1 MVHWKAL
8 PARIDS
14 ARLMMIRFY
23 TAILLLISLL
33 LSNQAGAAPLRIA
46 YSSISGAMLPLWV
59 AKDSGLFAKHGVD
72 VDLTYIRGVAI
83 EALLAGEVQF
93 VRASPPSV
101 VRSALRGSDLA
112 FIANTINVAV
122 FSLMSKPEMQKPEDL
137 KGKKIGVTNLGD
149 SPDLVLSLLLEKWG
163 LQRGKDLAVLGIR
176 GGMPELLISVSKG
189 FVDAGMISAPSN
201 RRGIKM
207 GLREFVDTADLGIP
221 YINSPLS
228 TRRSIIKNH
237 REMVLRV
244 LRGYYEAVLRTRSDR
259 DGAMKILAKYVRV
272 SDPEIL
278 SEVYQIYGVKQLQP
292 DINLDIDSIKGL
304 LKGLG
309 SEAAG
314 ANPSAFVDL
323 SLIEQLEREGFF
335 SARDR

>member
-1 MVHWKAL
+1 MT
-8 PARIDS
+8 
-14 ARLMMIRFY
+14 RFY
-23 TAILLLISLL
+23 TAILLLISFL
-33 LSNQAGAAPLRIA
+33 LSDQAGAAPLRIA

-59 AKDSGLFAKHGVD
+59 AKDTGLFAKHGVE

-122 FSLMSKPEMQKPEDL
+122 FSLMSKPELQKPDDL

-228 TRRSIIKNH
+228 TRRSTIKNH
-237 REMVLRV
+237 RDTVLRV
-244 LRGYYEAVLRTRSDR
+244 LRGYYEAVLRTRRDR
-259 DGAMKILAKYVRV
+259 DGALKILAKYVRV
-272 SDPEIL
+272 TDPEIL
-278 SEVYQIYGVKQLQP
+278 AEVYQTYGLKQLQP
-292 DINLDIDSIKGL
+292 DINVDIDGIKGL

-309 SEAAG
+309 SEAVG
-314 ANPSAFVDL
+314 ANPATFVDL

-335 SARDR
+335 SARGR

>member
-1 MVHWKAL
+1 MKPTSISTL
-8 PARIDS
+8 
-14 ARLMMIRFY
+14 
-23 TAILLLISLL
+23 LLLIVVL
-33 LSNQAGAAPLRIA
+33 LSNRAAYAAPIRIA

-59 AKDSGLFAKHGVD
+59 AKDKGLFDKHGVD
-72 VDLTYIRGVAI
+72 VELTYIRGVSI

-101 VRSALRGSDLA
+101 VRAALRGADLA

-122 FSLMSKPEMQKPEDL
+122 FSLMAKPDLQRPEDL

-163 LQRGKDLAVLGIR
+163 LQRGKDLAVLGLR

-189 FVDAGMISAPSN
+189 FVDAAMISAPSN
-201 RRGIKM
+201 LRGIKM

-228 TRRSIIKNH
+228 TRRSTIKNQ
-237 REMVLRV
+237 RDTVLRV
-244 LRGYYEAVLRTRSDR
+244 LRGYYEGVQQTRRDR
-259 DGAMKILAKYVRV
+259 DGSMKILAKYVRV
-272 SDPEIL
+272 TDPEIL
-278 SEVYQIYGVKQLQP
+278 AEVYRIYGVKQLQP
-292 DINLDIDSIKGL
+292 GINVDLDGIKGL

-309 SEAAG
+309 SEAVG
-314 ANPSAFVDL
+314 ANPASFVDL
-323 SLIEQLEREGFF
+323 SLIQQLEREGF
-335 SARDR
+335 SARGQ

>member
-1 MVHWKAL
+1 MALMVHRKAL
-8 PARIDS
+8 PARIDW
-14 ARLMMIRFY
+14 AKLMMIRFY
-23 TAILLLISLL
+23 TAVLLLISLL

-149 SPDLVLSLLLEKWG
+149 SPDLVLSLLLEK
-163 LQRGKDLAVLGIR
+163 
-176 GGMPELLISVSKG
+176 
-189 FVDAGMISAPSN
+189 
-201 RRGIKM
+201 
-207 GLREFVDTADLGIP
+207 
-221 YINSPLS
+221 
-228 TRRSIIKNH
+228 
-237 REMVLRV
+237 
-244 LRGYYEAVLRTRSDR
+244 
-259 DGAMKILAKYVRV
+259 
-272 SDPEIL
+272 
-278 SEVYQIYGVKQLQP
+278 
-292 DINLDIDSIKGL
+292 
-304 LKGLG
+304 
-309 SEAAG
+309 
-314 ANPSAFVDL
+314 
-323 SLIEQLEREGFF
+323 
-335 SARDR
+335 

>member
-1 MVHWKAL
+1 MT
-8 PARIDS
+8 
-14 ARLMMIRFY
+14 RFY

-59 AKDSGLFAKHGVD
+59 AKDTGLFAKHGVE

-122 FSLMSKPEMQKPEDL
+122 FSLMSKPELQKPEDL

-149 SPDLVLSLLLEKWG
+149 SPDLVLSLLLDKWG

-228 TRRSIIKNH
+228 TRRSTIKNH
-237 REMVLRV
+237 RDTVLRV
-244 LRGYYEAVLRTRSDR
+244 A
-259 DGAMKILAKYVRV
+259 
-272 SDPEIL
+272 
-278 SEVYQIYGVKQLQP
+278 
-292 DINLDIDSIKGL
+292 KGL
-304 LKGLG
+304 LRRGTT
-309 SEAAG
+309 
-314 ANPSAFVDL
+314 NPT
-323 SLIEQLEREGFF
+323 
-335 SARDR
+335 